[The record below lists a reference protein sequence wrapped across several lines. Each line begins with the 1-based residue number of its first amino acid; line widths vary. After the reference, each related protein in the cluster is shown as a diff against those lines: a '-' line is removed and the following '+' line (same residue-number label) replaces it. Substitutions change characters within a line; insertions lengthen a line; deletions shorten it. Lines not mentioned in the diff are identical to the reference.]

1 MSSLALEISIP
12 MKVAFVEFTGSF
24 REEFGTTDCPA
35 LLIRA
40 RGPGICTG
48 CFRKSARR
56 PTLSHDLL
64 DQRVNGLSCR
74 VDVSSCF
81 APWPERTSAFL
92 LGEAWPDAC
101 CERDR
106 ISPFL
111 YTRVRERGRRALSH
125 GRAPLPP
132 RFARRP
138 LPAFAGRGEDPRR
151 AQALDSTQH
160 SNRLVL

>member
-111 YTRVRERGRRALSH
+111 YTRVRERGRRAISRLSPSP
-125 GRAPLPP
+125 AALCASASP
-132 RFARRP
+132 RC
-138 LPAFAGRGEDPRR
+138 AGRGEFPGRS
-151 AQALDSTQH
+151 QARDSAQH
-160 SNRLVL
+160 SNRSVL